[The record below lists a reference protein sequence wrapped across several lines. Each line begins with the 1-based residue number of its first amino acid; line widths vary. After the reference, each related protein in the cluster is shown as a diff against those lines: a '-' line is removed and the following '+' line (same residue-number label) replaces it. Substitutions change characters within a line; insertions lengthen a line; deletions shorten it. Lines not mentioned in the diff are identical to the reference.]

1 MEIKTKKLTTS
12 QVLELSDAV
21 DILFEQDIKYP
32 IDVAYKL
39 FKLKK
44 NLNEAS
50 EYIIDNITRVIPK
63 LKDENSEINEDE
75 NVLYQTIL
83 NYPIEI
89 ETCGLE
95 RNELYCLDN
104 DELRQK
110 PEIEPSLIENLD
122 LLF

>member
-44 NLNEAS
+44 NLNEVS

-63 LKDENSEINEDE
+63 LKDENTEINENE
-75 NVLYQTIL
+75 KNIYQAIL

-95 RNELYCLDN
+95 REEIYCLGT

-110 PEIEPSLIENLD
+110 PEIEPSLIEKLD